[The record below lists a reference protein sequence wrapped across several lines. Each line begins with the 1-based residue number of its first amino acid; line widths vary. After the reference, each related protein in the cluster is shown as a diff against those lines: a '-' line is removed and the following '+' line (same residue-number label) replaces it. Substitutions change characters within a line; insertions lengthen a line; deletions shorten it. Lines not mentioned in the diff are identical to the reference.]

1 MYDASDN
8 GVDILNYIPGVQVD
22 IMKNISLEGSQ
33 HIVILVDGKERD
45 RNFLSQLNARQI
57 DKVEIIDTPGS
68 KYDADVT
75 GVINIILKKD
85 KASGIDGHLHLEVPT
100 SKSAI
105 YVFPDYSFNYS
116 LRKLNLYTSYDGEFK
131 LF

>member
-1 MYDASDN
+1 MNKKMYDASDN
-8 GVDILNYIPGVQVD
+8 GIDMLSYIPGIQVD

-45 RNFLSQLNARQI
+45 RNFLSQLNAGQI
-57 DKVEIIDTPGS
+57 DKVEIINTPGS

-85 KASGIDGHLHLEVPT
+85 KATGIDGHIHLEVPT
-100 SKSAI
+100 SESEI

-116 LRKLNLYTSYDGEFK
+116 SEQT
-131 LF
+131 